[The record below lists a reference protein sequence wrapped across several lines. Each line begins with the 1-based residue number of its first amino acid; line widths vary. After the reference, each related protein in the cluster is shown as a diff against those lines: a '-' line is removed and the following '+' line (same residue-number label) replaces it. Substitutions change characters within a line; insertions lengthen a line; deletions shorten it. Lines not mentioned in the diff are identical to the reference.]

1 MASPNNQVQAD
12 GPEDFVMLEAIL
24 PYDAAQTDEPNASVS
39 LEAIPP
45 KDTVSTR
52 YTTFYL
58 SVWNSNLLSVDAY
71 TLSLKLAVWKI
82 SDHPRRRFLK
92 DSCHSVVI
100 KRSSTGIF
108 DRLSKIKG
116 KGVNAMAERDILF
129 PDYFRTETED
139 LWGNYLKAIE
149 VEVEARTAML
159 SKCQTLG
166 AASKLAIQEHQKA
179 KKSRE
184 EYYQRIRY
192 VVQRTRFEL
201 ATNPHRYHKSFWSL
215 VVAKVGELDAASEC
229 LRKDTVTVQSVA
241 ENMAGSTPYVGV
253 SSPSDPWAPV
263 AVRKGEFIEE
273 AEMKKKMKE
282 EEIERQ
288 RIEFEGSK
296 RQRLGEWVMSVDPEQ
311 DNHEQE
317 EN

>member
-1 MASPNNQVQAD
+1 MENIGSSSPA
-12 GPEDFVMLEAIL
+12 FLERLLSLCRHQKELDRYFRQIIK
-24 PYDAAQTDEPNASVS
+24 DQGKGGERNVNSKTS
-39 LEAIPP
+39 LEHLA
-45 KDTVSTR
+45 
-52 YTTFYL
+52 
-58 SVWNSNLLSVDAY
+58 
-71 TLSLKLAVWKI
+71 KLTHC
-82 SDHPRRRFLK
+82 DHDLQ
-92 DSCHSVVI
+92 I
-100 KRSSTGIF
+100 Q
-108 DRLSKIKG
+108 SKLTWIR
-116 KGVNAMAERDILF
+116 AERDILF